1 MIKEFK
7 LPIPVFNLWCALY
20 RLIFTYIASNI
31 LIQRRC
37 RCDDILF
44 CTCHQQ
50 QKPVVKLGD
59 FSSSSDVTGYEQMR
73 ITAVD
78 IWSFGCLL
86 LDIFTGEHG
95 PLVTQRQ
102 VDEVRHANVI
112 KINMQSFYSNL
123 WRYRCIML
131 MIIGCVI

>member
-1 MIKEFK
+1 MFSICGVHYIDF
-7 LPIPVFNLWCALY
+7 V
-20 RLIFTYIASNI
+20 FTYIASEI

-59 FSSSSDVTGYEQMR
+59 FSSSSDTTGYEQLY
-73 ITAVD
+73 ITADSAVD

-86 LDIFTGEHG
+86 LAIFIGNHR
-95 PLVTQRQ
+95 PLDLVTKRQ
-102 VDEVRHANVI
+102 VDEV
-112 KINMQSFYSNL
+112 KP
-123 WRYRCIML
+123 C
-131 MIIGCVI
+131 